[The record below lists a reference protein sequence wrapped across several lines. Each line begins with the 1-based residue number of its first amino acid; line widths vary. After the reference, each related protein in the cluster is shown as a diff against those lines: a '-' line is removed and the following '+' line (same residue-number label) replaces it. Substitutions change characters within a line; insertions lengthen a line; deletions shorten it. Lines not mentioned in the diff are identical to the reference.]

1 MWGWIKLPIKY
12 HSFFGMNIHLPAI
25 FWCEQPGVPGIWP
38 IAAFCHVTEQNTRS
52 ISAHFQTSMF
62 TRLQT
67 WWCKLQTDSLCCHPK
82 WHLPDLDE
90 HHEPK
95 NAERQTGVSENG
107 IYHGYTMYIPQNCN
121 SNWEMMTQKP
131 MDFRWFWG
139 TPFSK
144 HTQKSPC
151 WLCIQ
156 LFPHGFPISIRGPIL
171 GLVWGQQ
178 LAHPHVSPVHA
189 WRRWLL
195 GWRMWMEMGSGR
207 VWLRLISCHISNMH
221 VYIR

>member
-1 MWGWIKLPIKY
+1 MWAARSTRDLTHSRVLP
-12 HSFFGMNIHLPAI
+12 
-25 FWCEQPGVPGIWP
+25 CDR
-38 IAAFCHVTEQNTRS
+38 TEQK
-52 ISAHFQTSMF
+52 IHFSPLPNLNVHPSPNMMMQT
-62 TRLQT
+62 
-67 WWCKLQTDSLCCHPK
+67 
-82 WHLPDLDE
+82 
-90 HHEPK
+90 
-95 NAERQTGVSENG
+95 ANG
-107 IYHGYTMYIPQNCN
+107 FPLLSPQVTLAGLRWTSWTEKCRAADRCVLKMGYTMDIPCI
-121 SNWEMMTQKP
+121 SPKIAILIGKMMTQKP